1 MTDYPD
7 KKSGYPENQIRRKIS
22 KNLSKKCYDSQ
33 QIRLITWD
41 ATDKMSR
48 TYNEFLKEEH
58 EEMNAISCS

>member
-41 ATDKMSR
+41 ATDNLSR
-48 TYNEFLKEEH
+48 TY
-58 EEMNAISCS
+58 